1 MYAMCPYNPYST
13 RDRVEYTLV
22 AIYLPTRRS
31 LAVSLIPK
39 VLLRAKEGKKRERKR
54 EIPTFS
60 GTGRLRGFIPVGPW
74 KVWRGEHGIGRGRS
88 RPTIVAWQLGKRRT
102 QGKLCAVFVLSTRF
116 PPSSSSSSSFFFFVV
131 VVVFFLYV
139 CDWRRPCSIMWV
151 HHPPPAAPT
160 SSLLSAHLTSGAP
173 SLS

>member
-74 KVWRGEHGIGRGRS
+74 KV
-88 RPTIVAWQLGKRRT
+88 
-102 QGKLCAVFVLSTRF
+102 
-116 PPSSSSSSSFFFFVV
+116 
-131 VVVFFLYV
+131 
-139 CDWRRPCSIMWV
+139 
-151 HHPPPAAPT
+151 
-160 SSLLSAHLTSGAP
+160 
-173 SLS
+173 